1 MIETFEISPGVT
13 LRCYPIHKFKQSCF
27 SIQLVQPMH
36 KDTVSANVLIPA
48 ILLRGT
54 KHHPDLQRITW
65 HLDDLYGAS
74 ITALARRIGDYQAVG
89 LHAAFLEDRFALP
102 GEKILAPVMEFL
114 RELLLEPV
122 REDGGF
128 SREFTESEK
137 KNLISAIDAQIN
149 DKRSWAAG
157 QLLRTMCAADS
168 FGIPRLGTREQVAA
182 LDHRSVYEQYR
193 KLLRTGKVE
202 LFYVGSE
209 EPKVVAQL
217 AGSLLRGVE
226 RSYCPLP
233 EQTPF
238 CDGGPKEQVC
248 QMEVAQGQLCM
259 GFLTPITN
267 SAPEFAAMQV
277 LNTVFGGGM
286 TSKLFM
292 QVREKKSLCYYVGS
306 GYYAAKGIVTVNAG
320 IDWEKETVTR
330 QEILHQL
337 QLCKDGEITQQELC
351 AAKEA
356 ILSGLQSVQDSPGAI
371 ESYYGVLNLSAM
383 KLTLEE
389 YMEAVRQVTVAQ
401 AVAAAKTLQP
411 HSYWFLK
418 GVEE

>member
-1 MIETFEISPGVT
+1 MIKTFEISPGVT
-13 LRCYPIHKFKQSCF
+13 LRCYRIHKFKQSCF

-54 KHHPDLQRITW
+54 QHHPDLQRITW

-74 ITALARRIGDYQAVG
+74 VTTLVRRIGDYQAVG
-89 LHAAFLEDRFALP
+89 LHAAFLEDRFALS
-102 GEKILAPVMEFL
+102 GEKILAPVLEFL

-122 REDGGF
+122 MEEGGF

-137 KNLISAIDAQIN
+137 KNLIADMEAQMN
-149 DKRSWAAG
+149 DKRSWAAS
-157 QLLRTMCAADS
+157 QLLQTMCAADS
-168 FGIPRLGTREQVAA
+168 FGIPRLGTQEQVEA
-182 LDHRSVYEQYR
+182 LDHKSVYEQYR
-193 KLLRTGKVE
+193 KLLQMGKVE

-209 EPKVVAQL
+209 EPQVVAKL
-217 AGSLLRGVE
+217 AGNLLRGVE

-233 EQTPF
+233 EQTAF
-238 CDGGPKEQVC
+238 CDGGAHKETWE
-248 QMEVAQGQLCM
+248 MEVAQGQLCL

-286 TSKLFM
+286 TSKLFL
-292 QVREKKSLCYYVGS
+292 QVREKRSLCYAVS
-306 GYYAAKGIVTVNAG
+306 SSYYAAKGIVTVNAG
-320 IDWEKETVTR
+320 IDWKKEKVAR
-330 QEILHQL
+330 KEIIRQL
-337 QLCKDGEITQQELC
+337 QQCKNGEITQQELC

-371 ESYYGVLNLSAM
+371 EGYYGVLNLSAM

-389 YMEAVRQVTVAQ
+389 YMEAVRQVTVEQ
-401 AVAAAKTLQP
+401 AVAAAQTLRP

-418 GVEE
+418 GVEQ